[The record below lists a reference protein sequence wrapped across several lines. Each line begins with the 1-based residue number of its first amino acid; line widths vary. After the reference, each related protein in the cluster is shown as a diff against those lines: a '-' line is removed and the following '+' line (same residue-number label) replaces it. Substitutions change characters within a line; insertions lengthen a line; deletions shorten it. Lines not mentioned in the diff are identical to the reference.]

1 MRPTGPLTQRAIMRT
16 LRERNDALKKL
27 RVKRIGLF
35 GSYARGRQTD
45 KSDLDFLVEF
55 EEPDYDNFLALADYL
70 ERLFGRKVD
79 LLTPDGVKGIR
90 IRSVATSIK
99 KSVVYV

>member
-1 MRPTGPLTQRAIMRT
+1 MRCRGPLTQRDIVRT
-16 LRERNDALKKL
+16 LRERNDTLKKL

-35 GSYARGRQTD
+35 GSYARGRQTG

-70 ERLFGRKVD
+70 ERLFGKKVD

-90 IRSVATSIK
+90 VRSVATSIK